1 MRRDLG
7 RPSWPIRVLLGFVLL
22 TLLVPRGDTF
32 ALSPA
37 SSVASAHLFSV
48 AEWEVANFPSKWVNL
63 LWEWLP
69 GNGQSREERL
79 ALLDDYLQVSRLA
92 QKEKD
97 RLEGRHLTRGA
108 GLASGSASKQQISA
122 SHDYLNELLGER
134 GGLRGRAEE
143 AIESELS
150 AVVLEEG
157 LGVRWGLVFPPV
169 DIRFE
174 EPPTILVTSP
184 RDRIQL
190 LEAVLLSPDLPV
202 LERDRLERAILEE
215 YNVVALI
222 DNLVGLST
230 YPSIVSDLYTL
241 RFVLQTAAHEWLH
254 SYLFFRPLG
263 RNLRRSE
270 EMFTLNETAAGLA
283 GRELGDTVFARM
295 GGDLSISA
303 SRYVSGEERDPV
315 FTREMRKTRLGVDEL
330 LAEGKVE
337 EAEEYIK
344 ERWWRLRLGGYGLRK
359 LNQAYFAFRGRYAEG
374 PGSVSP
380 IGDEIKEM
388 RELLPS
394 VGAFVKTV
402 SGVSS
407 YGEFVELLEELRSG
421 ESRRAP

>member
-1 MRRDLG
+1 M
-7 RPSWPIRVLLGFVLL
+7 PVRVLLGFVLV
-22 TLLVPRGDTF
+22 TLLVPRADTF
-32 ALSPA
+32 VLSPA

-79 ALLDDYLQVSRLA
+79 ALLDVYLQVSRLA
-92 QKEKD
+92 QKEKN

-134 GGLRGRAEE
+134 GRLRGRAEE
-143 AIESELS
+143 AVESELS

-202 LERDRLERAILEE
+202 LERDRLERAILAE
-215 YNVVALI
+215 YNVAALVE
-222 DNLVGLST
+222 NLVGLST

-270 EMFTLNETAAGLA
+270 EMFTLNETAADLA

-344 ERWWRLRLGGYGLRK
+344 ERWWFLRLGGYGLRK
-359 LNQAYFAFRGRYAEG
+359 LNQAYFAFRARYAEG
-374 PGSVSP
+374 PASVSP
-380 IGDEIKEM
+380 IGDEVKEM

-394 VGAFVKTV
+394 VGAFVNTV